1 MYSGAKE
8 EYAITYKL
16 IAINN
21 QVKMMYLVISK
32 KFFQVINC

>member
-16 IAINN
+16 ITINN